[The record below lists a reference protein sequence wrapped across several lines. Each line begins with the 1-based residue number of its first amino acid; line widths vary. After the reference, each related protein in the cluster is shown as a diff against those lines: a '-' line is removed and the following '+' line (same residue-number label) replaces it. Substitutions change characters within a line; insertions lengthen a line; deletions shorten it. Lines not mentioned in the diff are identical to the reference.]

1 MEGVGKSLTN
11 ALPDA
16 PDISHPKAASGKPT
30 VGKLSKGSNPVK
42 VSPDL

>member
-16 PDISHPKAASGKPT
+16 PDISNPKAASGKPT
-30 VGKLSKGSNPVK
+30 VGKLGKGSNPVK
-42 VSPDL
+42 VLPGM